1 MEVLFRSIYMLKGVW
16 AVLAAL
22 LLGSGLIWLGNS
34 DPIAAYKAL
43 FTGAFFE
50 YHGFATTLVKMSP
63 MLLAG
68 LAVALPL
75 RAGLFNIGAEGQIY
89 LGGLFGTW
97 AALYLPAMPGP
108 IHIIVCSI
116 AGMIGGGLWA
126 LIPGYLK
133 AYHNVNEVIVTLLMN
148 YIGINIVSYFVS
160 GPMLAEG
167 APYPYSDEI
176 SSDLWLPLIMPR
188 TDAHLGVVIGINI
201 VSYFVSGPMLAEG
214 APYPYSDEISSDL
227 WLPLIMPRTDAHLGV
242 VIGIVLAVVL
252 YVVLRRTSWGLSLST
267 VGHNPAAARYAGMS
281 VKRHIIFS
289 LMFGGMLAGLA
300 GAYEVLG
307 LKYRLFHMFSSG
319 YGFDGLV
326 VALLAEGNPL
336 FVTIAALFLGGLR
349 SGANIMQRAVGV
361 PTTVVETIQGLVV
374 IFVAAS
380 VAFRYEKSFLGRAM
394 HRRNEIN
401 AALDAER
408 KRETP
413 S

>member
-1 MEVLFRSIYMLKGVW
+1 LRIVYLLKGVW

-22 LLGSGLIWLGNS
+22 LLGSGLIWLAGS
-34 DPIAAYKAL
+34 SPIDAYHAL
-43 FTGAFFE
+43 FAGAFFE

-89 LGGLFGTW
+89 LGALFATW

-108 IHIIVCSI
+108 LHIFICSI

-133 AYHNVNEVIVTLLMN
+133 AYHDINEVIVTLLMN

-176 SSDLWLPLIMPR
+176 PSELWLPYILPR
-188 TDAHLGVVIGINI
+188 TDAHLGVVIGII
-201 VSYFVSGPMLAEG
+201 LA
-214 APYPYSDEISSDL
+214 I
-227 WLPLIMPRTDAHLGV
+227 
-242 VIGIVLAVVL
+242 VL
-252 YVVLRRTSWGLSLST
+252 YVVFRRTSFGLSLST

-281 VKRHIIFS
+281 VKRHIILS
-289 LMFGGMLAGLA
+289 LVFGGMLAGLA
-300 GAYEVLG
+300 GTYEVLG
-307 LKYRLFHMFSSG
+307 LKYRLFHLFSGG

-326 VALLAEGNPL
+326 VALLAAGNPL
-336 FVTIAALFLGGLR
+336 FVAIAALFLGGLR

-361 PTTVVETIQGLVV
+361 PTTVVEAIQGLVV

-380 VAFRYEKSFLGRAM
+380 VAFRYEKSFIARAL
-394 HRRNEIN
+394 RRRKEIN
-401 AALDAER
+401 AALE
-408 KRETP
+408 KEHQTEP
-413 S
+413 PP